1 MTKQKLFLQMFLK
14 KVTCNMQ
21 NVYNLLAF
29 LLIAVSIYCYLI
41 KYQAKKKQKKNSHY
55 HLTTQN

>member
-41 KYQAKKKQKKNSHY
+41 KYQAKKKQQKK
-55 HLTTQN
+55 TVITI